1 MLATYVG
8 QFGQERVRHDSHK
21 AIDDSSGGDQ
31 RMALKVTGCV
41 RVVDICRVGG
51 EVHEEVHD

>member
-8 QFGQERVRHDSHK
+8 QFGQERIRHDSHK
-21 AIDDSSGGDQ
+21 AIDDSTSRDQ

-41 RVVDICRVGG
+41 RVVDIGRVGS